1 MNVMNEHIPHVT
13 RRVKSKELPVWKTLD
28 ILQQICVRDKFK
40 GRAKNNILAWTMYKR
55 AWNTAVVL
63 ISNAKSKYFK
73 DKILE
78 NKTTQCKKSLETGKT
93 NCAN

>member
-13 RRVKSKELPVWKTLD
+13 HRVKNKELPGWKTQD
-28 ILQQICVRDKFK
+28 TLQQIFVRDKFK

-63 ISNAKSKYFK
+63 ICNAKSKYFK

-78 NKTTQCKKSLETGKT
+78 NKTTQYKKSLETAKT
-93 NCAN
+93 NCAI

>member
-40 GRAKNNILAWTMYKR
+40 GRAKNNILA
-55 AWNTAVVL
+55 
-63 ISNAKSKYFK
+63 
-73 DKILE
+73 
-78 NKTTQCKKSLETGKT
+78 
-93 NCAN
+93 